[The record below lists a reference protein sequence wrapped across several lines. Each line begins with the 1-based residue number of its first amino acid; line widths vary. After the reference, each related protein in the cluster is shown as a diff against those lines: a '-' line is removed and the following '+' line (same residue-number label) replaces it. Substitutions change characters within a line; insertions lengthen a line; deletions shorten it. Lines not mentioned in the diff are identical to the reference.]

1 LKILIDIA
9 IIYYITELE
18 HSEVSLFWN
27 TAVTNIAKYQVHV
40 PGLYSW
46 AVGIKECFSDDKIQK
61 QEMASKH
68 VTKICSKRH
77 SIQIQLAKYQNALPF

>member
-18 HSEVSLFWN
+18 HSEISIFGN
-27 TAVTNIAKYQVHV
+27 TAVKKIRKYQIHI

-46 AVGIKECFSDDKIQK
+46 AVGIKECFSDDKIQ
-61 QEMASKH
+61 
-68 VTKICSKRH
+68 I
-77 SIQIQLAKYQNALPF
+77 